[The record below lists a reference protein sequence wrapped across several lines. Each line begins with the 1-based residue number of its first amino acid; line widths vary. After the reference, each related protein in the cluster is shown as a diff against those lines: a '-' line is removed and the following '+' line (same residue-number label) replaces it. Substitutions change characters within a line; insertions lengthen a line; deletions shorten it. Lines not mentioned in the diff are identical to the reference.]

1 MVGKQIS
8 AEELHVLLEQGLE
21 DSIIVDVRTPEE
33 FKKGA
38 ITGAV
43 NMPLNDILG
52 QIENLKSYKTIY
64 VYCLSGGRSEL
75 ALLQLS
81 SSGLSGSIVNL
92 TSGML
97 AWRQQGYPVV
107 Q

>member
-8 AEELHVLLEQGLE
+8 AEELYGLIEQGLK

-38 ITGAV
+38 ISGAV

-52 QIENLKSYKTIY
+52 QIEKLKPYKTIY

-81 SSGLSGSIVNL
+81 SSDLTGEVVNI

-97 AWRQQGYPVV
+97 AWRSKGFPIV
-107 Q
+107 